1 MARPKTIPAIEPNAG
16 LQADLGRRIDK
27 LLRAQAEAVVAE
39 LFEDLADGGEL
50 MTPEG
55 APGALAQDAKLSLK
69 AVKKALRDFVAIN
82 PERAISKL
90 DAKLAE
96 LQARAMIYMGQEA
109 KTVSQ
114 WFVRAAAQNVT
125 ASQRRALIRAGVA
138 PKLLRKKLSVPLL
151 KHQYIS
157 PRAAKAIPGLVD
169 DMTGLITRMASDDLT
184 RLREVIVEGL
194 AKRQSI
200 GAIEDT
206 LRASRGFTAARAK
219 RVALDQSIKINQGV
233 QRANAHDLGIKTAV
247 WVHVPGQYSSRKTHM
262 AFNGKRFNVN
272 KGLFDS
278 DVGEYTLP
286 GVLPFCRCI
295 CRYDIDEL
303 LE

>member
-1 MARPKTIPAIEPNAG
+1 MARPKTIPAIETNAG
-16 LQADLGRRIDK
+16 LQGDLGRRIDK
-27 LLRAQAEAVVAE
+27 LLRVQAEAALAE

-55 APGALAQDAKLSLK
+55 TPGALAQDAKLSLK

-82 PERAISKL
+82 PERAISRL

-109 KTVSQ
+109 RTVSH

-125 ASQRRALIRAGVA
+125 ASQRRALVRAGVA
-138 PKLLRKKLSVPLL
+138 TKLLRKKWSVPLL

-157 PRAAKAIPGLVD
+157 PRAAKEIPGLVD
-169 DMTGLITRMASDDLT
+169 DMTGLITRMAADDLT

-194 AKRQSI
+194 ARRQSI

-219 RVALDQSIKINQGV
+219 RVALDQSIKVNQGV
-233 QRANAHDLGIKTAV
+233 QRANARDLGIKTAV
-247 WVHVPGQYSSRKTHM
+247 WVHVPGQYSSRKTHI

-272 KGLFDS
+272 EGLFDS

-286 GVLPFCRCI
+286 GVLPFCRCV